1 MRAMATCLVA
11 GMLMGSGTTQAQ
23 TICRSS
29 DAQTTNMIGYM
40 KVLAGATLPADSESV
55 GIRTTYR
62 IPATSPAQVTL
73 VTTEQ
78 TCKSALA
85 AFISAVPGQSPT
97 PTRIYV
103 VAVGSVYV
111 VWNPY
116 RSANSEWSTNVVF
129 NSRFQVL
136 SMFGG

>member
-1 MRAMATCLVA
+1 
-11 GMLMGSGTTQAQ
+11 
-23 TICRSS
+23 
-29 DAQTTNMIGYM
+29 MIRYM

-55 GIRTTYR
+55 GIRTTYQ
-62 IPATSPAQVTL
+62 IPAASPAQVTL
-73 VTTEQ
+73 VTTEK

-85 AFISAVPGQSPT
+85 AFISAVPEQSPT
-97 PTRIYV
+97 PTTIYV

-116 RSANSEWSTNVVF
+116 RPANSEWSTNVVF

-136 SMFGG
+136 SKFAG